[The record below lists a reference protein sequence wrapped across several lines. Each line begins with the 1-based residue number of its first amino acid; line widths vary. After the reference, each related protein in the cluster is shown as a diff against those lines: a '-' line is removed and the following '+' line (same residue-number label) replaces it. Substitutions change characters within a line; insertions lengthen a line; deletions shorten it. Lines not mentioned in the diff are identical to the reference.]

1 MFLCNKNM
9 TFYVHFMYVV
19 LIFYFW
25 TFYYIKHVLF
35 IFHSCKNAF
44 LPQLIFDRI
53 VLRTM
58 AASHGCVA
66 AYTFLHQ
73 IHFCIKCIFASG
85 TIFALQS
92 MALRTIAAG
101 HGATRNCGFATMR
114 PSDDCVAEH
123 FPLENVTNILLHSH
137 HGYILHSKML

>member
-19 LIFYFW
+19 LIFHFW

-66 AYTFLHQ
+66 ANTFLHQ

-101 HGATRNCGFATMR
+101 HASFGRLCCVAKIYFCIKYIFAQPPWLQKCFFAT
-114 PSDDCVAEH
+114 P
-123 FPLENVTNILLHSH
+123 
-137 HGYILHSKML
+137 